1 MKLILILSTV
11 ILFSCNDNKHS
22 NTEMGKDVDP
32 YRQVGVENVNG
43 NVPDTN
49 DAIDLSTKKTDS
61 STLKKD
67 SLPH

>member
-1 MKLILILSTV
+1 MKLILILSAM

-32 YRQVGVENVNG
+32 YRRVGIENVNG
-43 NVPDTN
+43 NVPDTTN
-49 DAIDLSTKKTDS
+49 TLDLSTKKTDS
-61 STLKKD
+61 STLIKD